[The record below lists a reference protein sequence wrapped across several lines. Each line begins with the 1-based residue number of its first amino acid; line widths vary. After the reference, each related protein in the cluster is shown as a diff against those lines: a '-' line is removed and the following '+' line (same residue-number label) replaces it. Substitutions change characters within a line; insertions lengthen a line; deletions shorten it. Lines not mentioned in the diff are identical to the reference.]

1 MNLQPE
7 YSVDEI
13 TEASEAVK
21 NVPGGVDEDLLVDE
35 LYLGAFAA
43 GLEARLLP
51 EAMQWTAE
59 HQNAILMFRA
69 TGRPF
74 REVMRLAAGRTLR
87 ARWLDRYFHGVCPLD
102 RDPRNAH
109 IALIG
114 PLEELAMSAVI
125 DVRFVVQAVQE
136 TPPDGRQDLLE
147 KLAETSR
154 DENLRTRL
162 ED

>member
-1 MNLQPE
+1 MDLQPE
-7 YSVDEI
+7 YSIDEI
-13 TEASEAVK
+13 AEASEAVK
-21 NVPGGVDEDLLVDE
+21 HAPGGVNEDLLVDG

-59 HQNAILMFRA
+59 QQNAILMFRS
-69 TGRPF
+69 TGRSF
-74 REVMRLAAGRTLR
+74 REVMGLAAGKMLR

-102 RDPRNAH
+102 ADPRNAN

-125 DVRFVVQAVQE
+125 DVRFVVQVIRE
-136 TPPDGRQDLLE
+136 TIPSGRHDLLE
-147 KLAETSR
+147 KLAATSR
-154 DENLRTRL
+154 DEQLRTRL

>member
-1 MNLQPE
+1 MDLQPE
-7 YSVDEI
+7 YSIDEI
-13 TEASEAVK
+13 TEASKAVK
-21 NVPGGVDEDLLVDE
+21 NVPGGVDEELLVDE

-74 REVMRLAAGRTLR
+74 REVMGLAAGRTLR

-102 RDPRNAH
+102 ADPRNAN
-109 IALIG
+109 IAHIG

-125 DVRFVVQAVQE
+125 DVEFVVQVILDA
-136 TPPDGRQDLLE
+136 TPEERQSLLE
-147 KLAETSR
+147 RLADASR
-154 DENLRTRL
+154 GENLRTRL